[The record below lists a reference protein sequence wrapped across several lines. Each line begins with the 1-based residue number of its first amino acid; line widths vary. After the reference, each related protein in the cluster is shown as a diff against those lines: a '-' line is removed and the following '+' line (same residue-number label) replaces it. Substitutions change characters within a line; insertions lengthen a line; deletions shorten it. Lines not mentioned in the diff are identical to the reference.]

1 MSFHRPFHSE
11 ALVMKIYTTRPENTR
26 PLREWTFQ
34 ICGFELV
41 PKHFEMLCISR
52 ILRKFYVDFTR
63 ICPIF
68 LFFPT
73 LCNTFSQFSVTK
85 NRVAWGLA
93 VFFFHPSRF
102 INAKKGFE
110 CLTHNMAMIQPLF
123 TSSKW
128 NMGEILP
135 FLAKMMMKSGLEK
148 FFLKLLHAE
157 LIHFTK

>member
-1 MSFHRPFHSE
+1 
-11 ALVMKIYTTRPENTR
+11 MKIYTTRPGNTR
-26 PLREWTFQ
+26 PLRKWTFQ
-34 ICGFELV
+34 IVCGFEID
-41 PKHFEMLCISR
+41 PKHFEMRCLSR
-52 ILRKFYVDFTR
+52 ILRKFYVDFTW

-68 LFFPT
+68 LFFSDIMQYFLT
-73 LCNTFSQFSVTK
+73 IFSNQKPGSL
-85 NRVAWGLA
+85 RSCCI
-93 VFFFHPSRF
+93 FFHPSRF